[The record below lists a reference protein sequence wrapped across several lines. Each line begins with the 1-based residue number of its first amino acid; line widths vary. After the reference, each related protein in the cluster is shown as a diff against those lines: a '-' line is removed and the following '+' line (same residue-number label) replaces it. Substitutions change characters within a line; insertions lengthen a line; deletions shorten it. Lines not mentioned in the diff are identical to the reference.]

1 MSVASRSRRAQG
13 ILLSVNTIR
22 EGSATA
28 LSPPSGVF
36 TPYVP
41 GPALVWAREL
51 GSDHQPQWRV
61 LEGSMVFGD
70 VSGFTK
76 MSERLARHGKVG
88 AEEVTDAINTCF
100 EQLLDVAYRAGGSLL
115 KFGGDALLLYFSGD
129 DHARRAAH
137 AAAAMRSRLRQVGRL
152 RTTAGLVTLRISI
165 GVHSG
170 TFHAFLVGDS
180 HREFLITGSGASATV
195 RAEGAASAG
204 EIVISAGA
212 AAELPASY
220 RGPARAEGYLLRGA
234 PPLHSA
240 LAVRKAD
247 DTGVDVAD
255 FVPVAIRQHLTS
267 GAMDPEH
274 RRASVAFIHF
284 DGTDEIIDHQ
294 GPEELARRL
303 DQLVRVAQHAADE
316 FNVTFLGTDI
326 DLDGG
331 KIILV
336 SGVPRRL
343 GEDED
348 RLVTALRRV
357 VESGPAI
364 PVRIGVHS
372 GPVFAADVGPPYRRT
387 FTVMGDTVNLAA
399 RVMAKA
405 SPGQVLATPDV
416 LERCRRRYRTTAL
429 EPFLVKGKRA
439 PVTAMEVGPP
449 QRVDISGGHL
459 LGLVGRQ
466 DEMAVLDGELEHVVT
481 SSSARIVEIIGRA
494 GMGKSRLAEE
504 LRTRAHHVSAITI
517 ACEEY
522 DRDTPYAPFR
532 LLGLHLLGLDDETP
546 SSVIIDRLQAKV
558 NDAAPA
564 LSPSLPLVGST
575 LGVDIADTP
584 ETAGLEP
591 EFRRARIHQSTAEFL
606 SRALPEP
613 CLLCFEDVHHMDE
626 ASQELLRA
634 VVDAHGDHSM
644 LVVLTRRT
652 GESTSSIV
660 DKEDLTTVHLGPLPD
675 EAAIEAL
682 VGATEEAPLLPHE
695 LRALAARAS
704 GNPLFLESLLRARLD
719 GADID
724 DLPATVDAVVNTKLD
739 GLPPYQR
746 HLLRC
751 AAVLGLVFTVRELSD
766 IIDDGDDP
774 LDVEV
779 FRDLGEFVSMDADV
793 LRFRW
798 TIVRDCAYEALPFRR
813 RRDLHGRA
821 AAALVAR
828 HGDDI
833 DSKSELL
840 SMHFFHAGA
849 FERAWHF
856 ACAAGKRASDRYA
869 NVEAAAMFERALAA
883 SRRIPAAIGAV
894 EVADAWEALGD
905 VRVRAGLYDTASRAF
920 GDARRLTAGSP
931 LAQARLFLKQA
942 WMPERVGRHSEAIRW
957 IRRGLKELDGID
969 GVEAGQRR
977 AELLA
982 WCAAVR
988 QAQGRHREAVSW
1000 CESAIDEARQAGSPA
1015 AEAHALFIL
1024 DWAWVC
1030 LDRWDRVTNSRRALQ
1045 LYTDLGDMGGQ
1056 AVVLNNLGGFA
1067 YVHGH
1072 WDEAIAYYEQGRAAR
1087 LVTGND
1093 VDGASGTCNIGEV
1106 LADQGRYEEA
1116 EATVNDAL
1124 RVWRAARYR
1133 HGIGF
1138 AHLLLGRVA
1147 ARTGRFDE
1155 AASHF
1160 ATARHEFAGAQL
1172 GGEVRMVDGSVVESL
1187 VLQGHADDALALAS
1201 QLLGGDDAATADTE
1215 TGTLGPPLERLR
1227 GYALM
1232 QLGRNDAAHAAM
1244 LAALE
1249 AAHRQ
1254 QSDYEIALALVALAR
1269 LARATGDLAAADRL
1283 HDDASGPLERLHV
1296 VTVPD
1301 CPRVA
1306 RSTLIPASPL
1316 APRS

>member
-1 MSVASRSRRAQG
+1 
-13 ILLSVNTIR
+13 
-22 EGSATA
+22 
-28 LSPPSGVF
+28 
-36 TPYVP
+36 
-41 GPALVWAREL
+41 
-51 GSDHQPQWRV
+51 
-61 LEGSMVFGD
+61 MVFGD

-100 EQLLDVAYRAGGSLL
+100 EALLDVAYRAGGSLL
-115 KFGGDALLLYFSGD
+115 KFGGDALLLYFAGD

-137 AAAAMRSRLRQVGRL
+137 AAAGMRSRLRQVGRL
-152 RTTAGLVTLRISI
+152 RTTAGIVTLRISI
-165 GVHSG
+165 GVHAG

-212 AAELPASY
+212 AAALPASC
-220 RGPARAEGYLLRGA
+220 RGPARSEGYLLHGA
-234 PPLHSA
+234 PA
-240 LAVRKAD
+240 LDGERRVRRD
-247 DTGVDVAD
+247 DDAGVDVATL
-255 FVPVAIRQHLTS
+255 VPVAIRQHLMS
-267 GAMDPEH
+267 GARDPEH

-284 DGTDEIIDHQ
+284 DGTDEIIEHE
-294 GPEELARRL
+294 GPEELALRL
-303 DQLVRVAQHAADE
+303 DQLVRIAQHAADE

-357 VESGPAI
+357 VESDPAL

-405 SPGQVLATPDV
+405 SPGQVLATADV
-416 LERCRRRYRTTAL
+416 LERCRRKYRTTAL
-429 EPFLVKGKRA
+429 EPFFVKGKRA

-449 QRVDISGGHL
+449 RRVDTSSGHL

-466 DEMAVLDGELEHVVT
+466 NEMAILEGELEHAVAAR
-481 SSSARIVEIIGRA
+481 SARVVEIIGGA

-504 LRTRAHHVSAITI
+504 MRAKANQFTAITI

-532 LLGLHLLGLDDETP
+532 LLGLHLLGLDDEAP
-546 SSVIIDRLQAKV
+546 SSVILDRLQAKV
-558 NDAAPA
+558 EGAAPA
-564 LSPSLPLVGST
+564 LALALPLVGAT
-575 LGVDIADTP
+575 LGLDMADTP

-591 EFRRARIHQSTAEFL
+591 EFRRGRIHQSTAEFL
-606 SRALPEP
+606 SRVLPEP
-613 CLLCFEDVHHMDE
+613 CLVCFEDVHHMDE

-634 VVDAHGDHSM
+634 MIDVHRDHSV

-652 GESTSSIV
+652 GETTSSFL
-660 DKEDLTTVHLGPLPD
+660 DQDELTTVHLGPLAD
-675 EAAIEAL
+675 EAAVEAL
-682 VGATEEAPLLPHE
+682 VTATEEAPLLPHE

-704 GNPLFLESLLRARLD
+704 GNPLFLESLLRSRLD

-724 DLPATVDAVVNTKLD
+724 DLPATVDAVINTKLD
-739 GLPPYQR
+739 SLPPYQR

-766 IIDDGDDP
+766 ILDTTDDA
-774 LDVEV
+774 LDVGA
-779 FRDLGEFVSMDADV
+779 FGDLGEFVSMESDV

-821 AAALVAR
+821 AAALVTR
-828 HGDDI
+828 YGDDI

-883 SRRIPAAIGAV
+883 ARRVPTIGAV

-920 GDARRLTAGSP
+920 SDARRLTAGTP
-931 LAQARLFLKQA
+931 VAQARLLLKQA

-1000 CESAIDEARQAGSPA
+1000 CESAIEEARQAGSPA

-1045 LYTDLGDMGGQ
+1045 LYTELGDMGGQ

-1072 WDEAIAYYEQGRAAR
+1072 WDEAITFYEQGRAAR

-1116 EATVNDAL
+1116 EAAVNEAL
-1124 RVWRAARYR
+1124 RVWRAARYH

-1155 AASHF
+1155 ADAHF
-1160 ATARHEFAGAQL
+1160 STAHHEFASAQID
-1172 GGEVRMVDGSVVESL
+1172 GEVRMVEGSMVESL
-1187 VLQGHADDALALAS
+1187 VLQGRADEALVLTQ
-1201 QLLGGDDAATADTE
+1201 QLLGGDEPANSDAEA
-1215 TGTLGPPLERLR
+1215 GTLGPPLERLR
-1227 GYALM
+1227 GYALL
-1232 QLGRNDAAHAAM
+1232 QLGRSEAAHGAM
-1244 LAALE
+1244 LASLE

-1254 QSDYEIALALVALAR
+1254 ESDYEIALTLVALAR
-1269 LARATGDLAAADRL
+1269 LARRTGDLAAADRL

-1301 CPRVA
+1301 YPRVA
-1306 RSTLIPASPL
+1306 RTTQIPATSVL
-1316 APRS
+1316 PRP